1 MLISKRLQ
9 ISRNFCNLYYLTV
22 VYYDMIDEKELL
34 PRILQG
40 DLKAFEILVKQY
52 QGLVFHVVNRIINTK
67 EDKEDICQEV
77 FIKVHQHLHR
87 FEHKSRLSTWIA
99 RIAYVT
105 AINYAKKYNNDNMV
119 AHPADIENY
128 SFSGEHPDKLLD
140 KKNVAD
146 YINRLIA
153 QMPEQYRTV
162 LTLFHLNEFSYQEIE
177 EITGMPEGTV
187 KSYLFRGRKLLKE
200 KLSVYLKNELS

>member
-1 MLISKRLQ
+1 MLQ
-9 ISRNFCNLYYLTV
+9 ISNDFCNIYSQTV
-22 VYYDMIDEKELL
+22 VYSDMIDEKELL
-34 PRILQG
+34 PRILHG

-52 QGLVFHVVNRIINTK
+52 QALVFHVVNRIINTK

-87 FEHKSRLSTWIA
+87 FEYKSRLSTWIA

-105 AINYAKKYNNDNMV
+105 AINYSKKYNNDNTV
-119 AHPADIENY
+119 VHPVDIEHH
-128 SFSGEHPDKLLD
+128 SFTEEHPGQLLD
-140 KKNVAD
+140 KKDVAG
-146 YINRLIA
+146 YINRLIT

-162 LTLFHLNEFSYQEIE
+162 LTLYHLNEFSYQEIE

-200 KLSVYLKNELS
+200 KLSVYLKNELL